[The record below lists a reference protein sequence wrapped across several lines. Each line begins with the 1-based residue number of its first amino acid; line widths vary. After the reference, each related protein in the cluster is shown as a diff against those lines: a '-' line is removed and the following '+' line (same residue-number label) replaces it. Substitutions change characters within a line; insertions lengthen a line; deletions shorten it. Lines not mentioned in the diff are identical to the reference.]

1 MMMISPALILAC
13 AAQVAPAT
21 LQAIVQVESGGD
33 PYVVNI
39 VGVGAIHAH
48 NASEAIARTQ
58 RAVAQGHN
66 VAMGLMQVTT
76 QTATRLGYAIP
87 QLFQPCTNLRAGAQ
101 VLTENYRVASRSR
114 GEGQTALQA
123 ALSAYNTGNFL
134 SGFSNG
140 YVALYYSG
148 KAGKMLSRGRQ
159 PAVMTVNPYTA
170 PSAVFIRQVLTH
182 DTTEN

>member
-1 MMMISPALILAC
+1 MMISPALILAC
-13 AAQVAPAT
+13 AAQVAPGT
-21 LQAIVQVESGGD
+21 IQAIARVESGGD
-33 PYVVNI
+33 PYVLNI

-76 QTATRLGYAIP
+76 HTAIRLGYTIP
-87 QLFQPCTNLRAGAQ
+87 QLFEPCTNLHAGAQ
-101 VLTENYRVASRSR
+101 VLTENYRAASRSR

-123 ALSAYNTGNFL
+123 ALSAYNTGNFQ

-148 KAGKMLSRGRQ
+148 KAGKPFYMGRN
-159 PAVMTVNPYTA
+159 PAEMPINSYTA